1 MQYLFKSTYNV
12 RTQLKLLTWEQF
24 HDILYL
30 KGGLIMT
37 KQKNNG
43 AEKLFRQMTE
53 RAYSEVFD
61 LPEEALL
68 DPDYVPDEEDFD
80 YNKDVEIKGR

>member
-1 MQYLFKSTYNV
+1 
-12 RTQLKLLTWEQF
+12 
-24 HDILYL
+24 
-30 KGGLIMT
+30 MT

-61 LPEEALL
+61 LPKEALL

>member
-1 MQYLFKSTYNV
+1 
-12 RTQLKLLTWEQF
+12 
-24 HDILYL
+24 
-30 KGGLIMT
+30 MT